1 MDIIEKSLNL
11 SSNTAQRLLLD
22 NRLTSPTSGFKASAG
37 AAETANGAVERMLL
51 LGLTGVYYIKFG
63 GGAAARG
70 RNAPTAP
77 ANTIL

>member
-1 MDIIEKSLNL
+1 MRRGL
-11 SSNTAQRLLLD
+11 
-22 NRLTSPTSGFKASAG
+22 ASAG
-37 AAETANGAVERMLL
+37 AAETANGAVERMVL

-63 GGAAARG
+63 GGAAARE

>member
-1 MDIIEKSLNL
+1 MEIGTKM
-11 SSNTAQRLLLD
+11 SNPSVYAVTVSAA
-22 NRLTSPTSGFKASAG
+22 SAPMSCPASAG
-37 AAETANGAVERMLL
+37 AAETANGAVERMVL

-63 GGAAARG
+63 WGAAARG